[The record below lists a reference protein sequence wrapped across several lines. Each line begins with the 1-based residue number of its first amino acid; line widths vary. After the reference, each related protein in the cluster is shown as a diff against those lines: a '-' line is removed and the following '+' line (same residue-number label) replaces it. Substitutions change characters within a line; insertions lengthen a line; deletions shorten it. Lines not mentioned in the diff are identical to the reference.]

1 MMARLLRRILVTEFV
16 FWWLLAHF
24 WLAEGGGIGAEL
36 ATVLGLM
43 LGFRAFVILATYG
56 FAWVHRSAAPE
67 GHAIGLAAAIPMVLE
82 EWAAFVAVFGLIQP
96 FERFFMGEDRLVPG
110 ARPPVLLIHGYECNR
125 GFWYWQRA
133 RLEKGGWT
141 VATLSLEPV
150 FASIDDYAP
159 LVARRVDEVLAA
171 TGAPQLVLVGHSMGG
186 LASRTYLRA
195 HGVARVAKL
204 VTLGSPHHGSWLAKL
219 GIGPNARQMEPGNS
233 WLNEL
238 NRPGA
243 VPLPAA
249 TTSAYSPQDNYVMP
263 QDSPLLAGARIMV
276 CAGIGHLT
284 MAFSPAIT
292 RLLLDE
298 LAPLASPGPQEK

>member
-1 MMARLLRRILVTEFV
+1 MMARLLRRMLVTEV
-16 FWWLLAHF
+16 AFWWLLAHF
-24 WLAEGGGIGAEL
+24 WLVKGEGPGAE
-36 ATVLGLM
+36 AAAVLGLM
-43 LGFRAFVILATYG
+43 LGFRVFIILATYG
-56 FAWVHRSAAPE
+56 FAWAHRSPAPA
-67 GHAIGLAAAIPMVLE
+67 GHAVGLGAAIPMVLE
-82 EWAAFVAVFGLIQP
+82 EWAAFVVVFGVILP
-96 FERFFMGEDRLVPG
+96 FERFFMGEDRLAPG
-110 ARPPVLLIHGYECNR
+110 PWPPVLLIHGYECNR

-133 RLEKGGWT
+133 RLEQAGWT

-159 LVARRVDEVLAA
+159 QVARRVDEVLAA

-195 HGVARVAKL
+195 HGVAKVAKL
-204 VTLGSPHHGSWLAKL
+204 VTLGSPHRGSWLAKL
-219 GIGPNARQMEPGNS
+219 GIGPNARQMEPGNP
-233 WLNEL
+233 WLEAL

-263 QDSPLLAGARIMV
+263 QDSPLLPGARIMV
-276 CAGIGHLT
+276 CAGIGHLS

-298 LAPLASPGPQEK
+298 LAPLANQEA